1 MQWLN
6 SRLMQEQKYI
16 QKLHEIT
23 QLPFILYSL
32 LSFCPSSLR
41 SYEALRLTR
50 SRQWK
55 RLPCLRSSKERWSCT
70 DTGGGICEAW
80 WLVVHFLAKG
90 GIKMQS
96 CKTTLQVFKHGMQDA
111 KDALKLCSNAG
122 VGTHSNHGRWG
133 ADVAKRQRDWTVLL
147 GCCSE
152 FNLQFRGFKLDSSD
166 RALQDE
172 EVKEQKERGTQW
184 STCK

>member
-1 MQWLN
+1 MTETQTATCLMQWLN

-16 QKLHEIT
+16 QKLHGIT
-23 QLPFILYSL
+23 LLPFILYSM

-80 WLVVHFLAKG
+80 WLVVHILAKAASRCKAAKQHFKSWSMACRMP
-90 GIKMQS
+90 KMPWS
-96 CKTTLQVFKHGMQDA
+96 YVRMQV
-111 KDALKLCSNAG
+111 
-122 VGTHSNHGRWG
+122 
-133 ADVAKRQRDWTVLL
+133 
-147 GCCSE
+147 SE
-152 FNLQFRGFKLDSSD
+152 RIQTMG
-166 RALQDE
+166 DE
-172 EVKEQKERGTQW
+172 VRM
-184 STCK
+184 